1 MFARR
6 AYLLS
11 TYEKAHRGNQN
22 TQIPE
27 FMGIIIL
34 VMGKTIPTLLPRVA
48 RLLEGFG
55 ANLKLARLRRK
66 YSADS
71 VAQRAGITRRTL
83 SKVEQGDPGVALGV
97 YARVMQVLRLE
108 GDLSHLAVDDVL
120 GRKLQDAGITPKRRA
135 PRKMSVPSI
144 EAEPDKNEPG
154 DA

>member
-1 MFARR
+1 
-6 AYLLS
+6 
-11 TYEKAHRGNQN
+11 
-22 TQIPE
+22 
-27 FMGIIIL
+27 
-34 VMGKTIPTLLPRVA
+34 MGKTIPTLLPRVA
-48 RLLEGFG
+48 RLLGGFG
-55 ANLKLARLRRK
+55 ENLKLARLRRK

-83 SKVEQGDPGVALGV
+83 SKVEQGDAGVALGV

-135 PRKMSVPSI
+135 PKKDSRLSVD
-144 EAEPDKNEPG
+144 ADPDSNEPR

>member
-1 MFARR
+1 MTC
-6 AYLLS
+6 S
-11 TYEKAHRGNQN
+11 SNGNKNAQKD
-22 TQIPE
+22 E
-27 FMGIIIL
+27 AVSIIIL
-34 VMGKTIPTLLPRVA
+34 IMGKMIPTLLPRVA
-48 RLLEGFG
+48 RLLGGFG
-55 ANLKLARLRRK
+55 ENLKLARLRRK

-135 PRKMSVPSI
+135 PKRESGSFI
-144 EAEPDKNEPG
+144 EAEPDRNRSEEH
-154 DA
+154 

>member
-1 MFARR
+1 MT
-6 AYLLS
+6 S
-11 TYEKAHRGNQN
+11 GNGNKN
-22 TQIPE
+22 THNNGL
-27 FMGIIIL
+27 MTIIIL
-34 VMGKTIPTLLPRVA
+34 IMGKTIPSLLPRVA
-48 RLLEGFG
+48 RLLGGFG
-55 ANLKLARLRRK
+55 ENLKLARLRRK

-83 SKVEQGDPGVALGV
+83 SKVEQGDPGVALGI

-135 PRKMSVPSI
+135 PKRESEPLI
-144 EAEPDKNEPG
+144 EAEPDRDEPG